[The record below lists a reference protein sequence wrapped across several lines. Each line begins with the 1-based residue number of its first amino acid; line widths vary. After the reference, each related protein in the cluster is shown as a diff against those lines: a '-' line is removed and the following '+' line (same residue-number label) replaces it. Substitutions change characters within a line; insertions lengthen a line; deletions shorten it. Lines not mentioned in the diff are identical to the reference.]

1 MRVYAFFSIF
11 IFQSP
16 QVNKFFPFLLLLLSL
31 ESFAQ
36 APDRFVFNRF
46 GKINGLAADDA
57 VSIAQDAEGYIWIA
71 TGNGLQR
78 YDGKRFITFRH
89 NAADPNSLPTSNIA
103 FVLLDKRGRLWVECE
118 GSRIGIFDTKSFRYT
133 PARISLPE
141 EARRN
146 ELLRITA
153 DADNTLQ
160 MVVANYGVITY
171 HEQRN
176 EFSAAFNKARAP
188 DGSIAG
194 DIRKNGRQ
202 NSYWVTHAKGIDL
215 FDASTQRFV
224 PRSSMPMLVTINR
237 KLEEEKA
244 MGPIYTFTDQQGV
257 LRMQIW
263 SNKQVGPDL
272 LSYDTR
278 SHQLLSY
285 KTNMDDLIGSY
296 HDLNGTLEQRNGD
309 LWVYGAPLFAR
320 FNQQKGK
327 FEDVRN
333 ESLREH
339 GVDIEKVYHLF
350 EDREENIW
358 VASSNGLYVFNPSAQ
373 VFTNMPNRR
382 NDNRKYNHAPE
393 SILQRADG
401 TIYVSAWGAGIFAY
415 DPAFNTLPNP
425 FFPAPRQNDAI
436 SVWDMLERKNGEIWM
451 GMQGGSL
458 RIYDMLQRTHKE
470 LHLGVFEKHT
480 LRQVRE
486 APNGDIWIGTQAGLI
501 LKCKG
506 GNWKDTS
513 SFSIVQR
520 VKGNIMQL
528 LPDQKGNVWACSDRD
543 GLYRINAASGQIM
556 EHFSEK
562 GPEGKRLNSGG
573 ATNIMQVNDSTM
585 LVASGWLHILNTR
598 TSTFRYITPDHGL
611 PPSAVVSFVKDR
623 KGFIWIG
630 LLDGICRYDMRTN
643 LVSTF
648 GSEDGV
654 VNDHCQPNAARLL
667 HDGRILFGTT
677 SDLLVVD
684 PNKIIIPEK
693 KPPIT
698 IASFFVSNKP
708 LRVDSLLQ
716 LKKITLPHYNNSLT
730 IDLST
735 LTYTHT
741 YGIVYQLVGVDK
753 DWQMSANKQAM
764 YNYLAPGTYTF
775 RTRIWQEN
783 DGSKQVTELTIVI
796 TPPFWGSWWFYGL
809 LLLCGLAILYFIDK
823 NRISRIK
830 QTQELRTD
838 IALNLHQDVNTTLNN
853 INLLSEMARIKAD
866 NDVDRSK
873 ELIDRISEKSNSMIV
888 AMDDVL
894 WAIDPANDTMEKM
907 ALRLREYTDTL
918 RLRYDAE
925 INTQAD
931 KKIRKLKLDMKR
943 RYGLFV
949 VFKEALRCLVEYMGG
964 RKTQIQLSLSNH
976 QLSLKIKD
984 ETALDQ
990 GHPLLQGSIDAM
1002 RARAEEMNA
1011 LLDIQTDK
1019 HGADIVLQ
1027 IPLQ

>member
-1 MRVYAFFSIF
+1 MKKCR
-11 IFQSP
+11 
-16 QVNKFFPFLLLLLSL
+16 LLLLLL
-31 ESFAQ
+31 LLCQGVWAQ
-36 APDRFVFNRF
+36 TANRYVFNRF

-57 VSIAQDAEGYIWIA
+57 VSVTQDREGYIWIA

-89 NAADPNSLPTSNIA
+89 NPAAPNALPTSNIA
-103 FVLLDKRGRLWVECE
+103 FVLLDKKGRLWVECE
-118 GSRIGIFDTKSFRYT
+118 GSRIGIFDTKSFRYY

-153 DADNTLQ
+153 DSDNTLQ
-160 MVVANYGVITY
+160 LVVANYGVITY
-171 HEQRN
+171 NEQRN
-176 EFSAAFNKARAP
+176 EFSAAFNKAKAP
-188 DGSIAG
+188 DGSVAG
-194 DIRKNGRQ
+194 DIRKYG
-202 NSYWVTHAKGIDL
+202 NSNKYWVTHVKGIDL
-215 FDASTQRFV
+215 FDAQTQRFI
-224 PRSSMPMLVTINR
+224 PRASMPMLVSINQ
-237 KLEEEKA
+237 KLEAERA
-244 MGPIYTFTDQQGV
+244 LGPIYTFTDQQGI

-272 LSYDTR
+272 LSYDIR
-278 SHQLLSY
+278 HNKLLSY
-285 KTNMDDLIGSY
+285 KTNLDDLIGSY
-296 HDLNGTLEQRNGD
+296 HDLYGSLEQKNGD
-309 LWVYGAPLFAR
+309 LWVYGAPLFAH
-320 FNQQKGK
+320 FNKEKGR

-358 VASSNGLYVFNPSAQ
+358 VSSSNGLYVFNPSAQ
-373 VFTNMPNRR
+373 VFTNIPNRR
-382 NDNRKYNHAPE
+382 NDDRKYNHSPE

-401 TIYVSAWGAGIFAY
+401 SIYVSAWGAGIFAY
-415 DPAFNTLPNP
+415 DPAFNILPNP
-425 FFPAPRQNDAI
+425 FFPMPRQNDAI

-458 RIYDMLQRTHKE
+458 RIYDMLRNTQNT
-470 LHLGVFEKHT
+470 LHLGAFEKHT

-486 APNGDIWIGTQAGLI
+486 APNGDIWIGTQTGLI

-506 GNWKDTS
+506 GNWKDTT

-520 VKGNIMQL
+520 VQGNIMQL
-528 LPDQKGNVWACSDRD
+528 LPDNKGNVWACSDRD
-543 GLYRINAASGQIM
+543 GLFRIEAASGKIM
-556 EHFSEK
+556 EHFSDK
-562 GPEGKRLNSGG
+562 GPAGKKLNSGG
-573 ATNIMQVNDSTM
+573 ATNILQVNDSTM

-598 TSTFRYITPDHGL
+598 TSTFKYITPDQGL

-623 KGFIWIG
+623 KGNIWIG
-630 LLDGICRYDMRTN
+630 TLDGICRYDMKNN

-648 GSEDGV
+648 GSADGV
-654 VNDHCQPNAARLL
+654 VNDHCQPNATRLL

-677 SDLLVVD
+677 TDLLVVD
-684 PNKIIIPEK
+684 PNKIIIPEIT
-693 KPPIT
+693 PPVVVS
-698 IASFFVSNKP
+698 SFFVSNKA

-716 LKKITLPHYNNSLT
+716 LKKITLPYHNSSIA

-741 YGIVYQLVGVDK
+741 YGIVHQMVGIDK
-753 DWQMSANKQAM
+753 EWQMNAGKQAM

-775 RTRIWQEN
+775 RTRLWQEK
-783 DGSKQVTELTIVI
+783 DVPEKVTELTIVI

-866 NDVDRSK
+866 NDVARSK

-931 KKIRKLKLDMKR
+931 KKIRRLKLDMKR

-990 GHPLLQGSIDAM
+990 DHPMLQGSIDAM